1 MIVLSEIKYF
11 ILSVL
16 EYAGLF
22 FLALIALAAI
32 LASIT
37 ATIIGL
43 ILLCSTGE
51 FNWWL
56 PGGVIAMALI
66 FGIANVG
73 KDWDWW

>member
-1 MIVLSEIKYF
+1 MSDIKNF

-16 EYAGLF
+16 EYAGQF

-32 LASIT
+32 IASVVV
-37 ATIIGL
+37 AIIGF
-43 ILLCSTGE
+43 ILLLNTGE

-73 KDWDWW
+73 KDWGWW

>member
-1 MIVLSEIKYF
+1 MVVLSEIKDF

-16 EYAGLF
+16 GYAGQF
-22 FLALIALAAI
+22 FLALIALAAFI
-32 LASIT
+32 GSIA

-43 ILLCSTGE
+43 IQICSTGE

-73 KDWDWW
+73 DDWGWW